1 MTEKLVFLLD
11 VDNTLL
17 DGDRIVDDLRL
28 HLERELGSD
37 NARRYWELFEV
48 ARAELGYVDYLDS
61 MQRLRRECELK
72 VAVGHRLLSVADFLI
87 DYPFAERLYPRA
99 LEVLEYLGRQ
109 GTTVLLTDG
118 DVVYQ
123 PRKLRHSGLWDA
135 VAGRVLIYA
144 HKEQRL
150 ADVQQ
155 NYPAGHYVMVDDKL
169 PILAAMKTI
178 WKDGLTSVFPRQGH
192 YALDPAYLAGHAAA
206 DVTIEHIAELIGIEQ
221 AQFMTPPKQWAA
233 HSQA

>member
-28 HLERELGSD
+28 HLAHELGSD
-37 NARRYWELFEV
+37 NARRYWQLFEA
-48 ARAELGYVDYLDS
+48 ARSELGYVDYLDS
-61 MQRLRRECELK
+61 MQRLRREGK
-72 VAVGHRLLSVADFLI
+72 VSGAAGHRLLSVADFLI

-99 LEVLEYLGRQ
+99 LDVLEHLGRH

-144 HKEQRL
+144 HKEQSL

-155 NYPAGHYVMVDDKL
+155 HYPAAHYVMVDDKL
-169 PILAAMKTI
+169 PILAAMKAI
-178 WKDGLTSVFPRQGH
+178 WKNRLTTIFPRQGH
-192 YALDPAYLAGHAAA
+192 YALDPTYLAGFAAA
-206 DVTIEHIAELIGIEQ
+206 DISIEHIAQLIGMDPN
-221 AQFMTPPKQWAA
+221 QFMTP
-233 HSQA
+233 HD